1 MNFIS
6 ASIAEILLYNKNHAT
21 IAWFSLYT
29 MKKDRQ
35 KTVFLV
41 EAAGKRV
48 IKQLIIVFDDAP
60 EENKETAE
68 PQACE
73 GDRR

>member
-1 MNFIS
+1 MRTHVAN
-6 ASIAEILLYNKNHAT
+6 AT
-21 IAWFSLYT
+21 VSKSVHRLGAK
-29 MKKDRQ
+29 KKDFRRGNPS
-35 KTVFLV
+35 FLV